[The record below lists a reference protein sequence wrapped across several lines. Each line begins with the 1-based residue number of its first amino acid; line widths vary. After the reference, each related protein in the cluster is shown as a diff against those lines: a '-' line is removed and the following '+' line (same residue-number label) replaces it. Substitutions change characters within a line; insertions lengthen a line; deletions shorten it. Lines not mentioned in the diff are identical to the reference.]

1 MISAYLKLN
10 LADMLAR
17 YDAELSFDI
26 ARSKAN
32 MQKQVLLIL
41 YNLIDMNSG
50 IEDRTLQVLDIFE

>member
-32 MQKQVLLIL
+32 M
-41 YNLIDMNSG
+41 
-50 IEDRTLQVLDIFE
+50 